1 MPARPIDSPQD
12 KFEAGSLHDGAECVL
27 HVAETI
33 EETGADIHTDP
44 VLHSAC
50 AVDLSKGR
58 LGGSNS
64 LIAFMCLTS
73 STDYYTE

>member
-1 MPARPIDSPQD
+1 M
-12 KFEAGSLHDGAECVL
+12 L

-44 VLHSAC
+44 VLHTAC

-58 LGGSNS
+58 LGGSYS
-64 LIAFMCLTS
+64 LIAYICLAS
-73 STDYYTE
+73 SSYIDYYTEYGGPCLE